1 MSVSPRGRS
10 RLGLLTLSACLA
22 VFTCFISSNLNA
34 RFVHHQETVQNQFA
48 ILHGQAQVFDGV
60 PTILPQFQS
69 RIMFPALLAGAT
81 RVGLLS
87 ASQWFVVLRIVTAF
101 VAFGSFFAL
110 CCIGERMTLSIA
122 AVGAGV
128 LAYGLVFTFNHP
140 WEHPTDFL
148 DVAFASG
155 FLWLTLRKRRW
166 ALAVLVLVATCNHQT
181 AAFASVMWFSMWA
194 VKRRVLIVLPEALY
208 ALSLAVGSY
217 VAATAVKIAIGP
229 ETSVRYLADGWRT
242 IPQFLE
248 AIRHPQP
255 FMWPVLLVAMILPV
269 MLWLA
274 SNRHVVD
281 GDLRRLLWAAGAI
294 VMLSSPI
301 AFWSE
306 LRSVF
311 LVPLVIATF
320 TATSA
325 EARAQSQ
332 LAVGHRAHTA
342 HGA

>member
-1 MSVSPRGRS
+1 MS
-10 RLGLLTLSACLA
+10 LGQRARPWLGFVTLSACLA

-34 RFVHHQETVQNQFA
+34 RFVHHQETVLNQFA
-48 ILHGQAQVFDGV
+48 ILHGQAQIFDGV

-81 RVGLLS
+81 RAGLLS
-87 ASQWFVVLRIVTAF
+87 ASQWFVILRIVTAF
-101 VAFGSFFAL
+101 GAFGSFIAL
-110 CCIGERMTLSIA
+110 CWIGGRMTLA
-122 AVGAGV
+122 NACLGAGV
-128 LAYGLVFTFNHP
+128 LAYGVVFTFNHP

-166 ALAVLVLVATCNHQT
+166 LLALLVLLATFNHQT
-181 AAFASVMWFSMWA
+181 AAFASVIWFCMWG
-194 VKRRVLIVLPEALY
+194 VNRRSLIVLPEAIY
-208 ALSLAVGSY
+208 ALLLAVGSY
-217 VAATAVKIAIGP
+217 AAATAVKISIGP

-248 AIRHPQP
+248 AVRHPQP
-255 FMWPVLLVAMILPV
+255 FMWPVLLIAMILPV
-269 MLWLA
+269 ILWLV
-274 SNRHVVD
+274 SNRQIVN

-294 VMLSSPI
+294 VILSSPI

-311 LVPLVIATF
+311 LVPMVIATF

-325 EARAQSQ
+325 EARAQSN
-332 LAVGHRAHTA
+332 L
-342 HGA
+342 